1 MFKDECGG
9 KSMTEFVGL
18 RPKLYS
24 YKMDNGG
31 TTKRVKGVKRNVIE
45 RNITFDE
52 YKKCLDTQQE
62 IYKSMNIFRSHR
74 HQIYTQEIN
83 KVTLSAK
90 DTKRQFSPTELAP

>member
-31 TTKRVKGVKRNVIE
+31 TTKRAKGVKRNVIE

-52 YKKCLDTQQE
+52 YK
-62 IYKSMNIFRSHR
+62 MFRHPAR
-74 HQIYTQEIN
+74 DLQIDEYFLQ
-83 KVTLSAK
+83 
-90 DTKRQFSPTELAP
+90 SPPSDLHPGN